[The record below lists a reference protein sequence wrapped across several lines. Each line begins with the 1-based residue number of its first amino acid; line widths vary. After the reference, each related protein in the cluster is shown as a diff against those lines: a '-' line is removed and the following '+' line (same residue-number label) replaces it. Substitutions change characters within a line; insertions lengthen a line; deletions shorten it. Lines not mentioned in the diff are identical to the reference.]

1 MKSIVIVEITKRN
14 ESSSAA
20 QFIEGMNICVTSVSY
35 QRRKDVTLLAWM

>member
-35 QRRKDVTLLAWM
+35 RRRKDVTLLIWM